1 MDCDCLPGSGRGR
14 VELEALRL
22 AVEQEGPEAV
32 GDGVVGEKLQ
42 VELVELEGA
51 GKLVDAL
58 VDSVEELDEDGREI
72 GLVVAVCGVVVAP
85 LEAVAEREPLA
96 LDEEREAVEGAVVG
110 VEEQL
115 GERGD
120 LGGQVPALLQRH

>member
-1 MDCDCLPGSGRGR
+1 
-14 VELEALRL
+14 VI
-22 AVEQEGPEAV
+22 
-32 GDGVVGEKLQ
+32 GEKLQ

-58 VDSVEELDEDGREI
+58 VDSVKELDEDGREI
-72 GLVVAVCGVVVAP
+72 GLVVAAAVRGGVVVAP

-96 LDEEREAVEGAVVG
+96 LDEQREAVQGAVVG
-110 VEEQL
+110 VEQQL

-120 LGGQVPALLQRH
+120 LGAQVPALLQRH